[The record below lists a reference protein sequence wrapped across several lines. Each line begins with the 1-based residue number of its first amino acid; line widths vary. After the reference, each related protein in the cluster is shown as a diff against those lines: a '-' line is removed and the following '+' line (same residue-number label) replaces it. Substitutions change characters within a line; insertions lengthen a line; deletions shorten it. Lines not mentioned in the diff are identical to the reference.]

1 MLRGR
6 MLVLADT
13 SVWVDHF
20 RRGNHELSECLEE
33 GDVLMHPLVMGE
45 LACGNLGNRAEIL
58 DLFRRL
64 PSTRVASDSEVLAM
78 IEHRKLMGRGIGYVD
93 AHVLAGAALTPC
105 TRLWT
110 LDKRLAKLA
119 EAVGVA

>member
-93 AHVLAGAALTPC
+93 AHVLAGAALTPF